1 MKFETARSSLR
12 VAAFFAFVAVCH
24 PSPATGARAWPARV
38 AAVYKITLGGLEVGS
53 FHFESTVNEQSY
65 TLSGSA
71 ELRALLGIFNWQG
84 VTRSSGSVAGER
96 PKPTAYTFDFKSN
109 SKSGSV
115 KISFNDAGV
124 SNVTSVPPHAPSRAS
139 VPVREHHLKD
149 VLDPLS
155 AVMALTRARPS
166 NPCGRKISIFDGK
179 QRFDLVFSFRR
190 RERIAEARPSGQPGI
205 GYVCRVRYI
214 PLAGHKNND
223 ETRQMVSN
231 TGIEVAL
238 RPVPSAYLLIPYQIT
253 IPTIAGPAVLISQR
267 VDITTP
273 GMRQIALVR

>member
-1 MKFETARSSLR
+1 MTFETARISLR
-12 VAAFFAFVAVCH
+12 VAAFFALAAVCLQ
-24 PSPATGARAWPARV
+24 SPAVDAKAWPTRV
-38 AAVYKITLGGLEVGS
+38 AAVYKITFGGLEVGN
-53 FHFESTVNEQSY
+53 FHFESSVNEQSY
-65 TLSGSA
+65 TLSGNA
-71 ELRALLGIFNWQG
+71 ELKALLGIFNWQG

-96 PKPTAYTFDFKSN
+96 PKPAAYTFDFKSN

-115 KISFNDAGV
+115 KMSFNDAGV
-124 SNVTSVPPHAPSRAS
+124 SNVSSVPPHTPSRAS

-155 AVMALTRARPS
+155 AVMALTRARSS

-179 QRFDLVFSFRR
+179 QRFDLLFSFRR
-190 RERIAEARPSGQPGI
+190 RERIPEARRSGQPGI

-214 PLAGHKNND
+214 PIAGHKNND
-223 ETRQMVSN
+223 ETRQMAET

-238 RPVPSAYLLIPYQIT
+238 RPVPSANLVIPYQIT
-253 IPTIAGPAVLISQR
+253 IPTIAGSAVLTSQR
-267 VDITTP
+267 VDITAP

>member
-1 MKFETARSSLR
+1 MRFETARISLR
-12 VAAFFAFVAVCH
+12 VAAFCAFAAVCLQ
-24 PSPATGARAWPARV
+24 SSAVGARAWPTRV
-38 AAVYKITLGGLEVGS
+38 AALYKITFGGLDVGN

-71 ELRALLGIFNWQG
+71 ELKALMGIFNWQG

-115 KISFNDAGV
+115 KISFNDVGV

-139 VPVREHHLKD
+139 VPIREPHLKD
-149 VLDPLS
+149 VLDPLT
-155 AVMALTRARPS
+155 AIMALTRARSP

-179 QRFDLVFSFRR
+179 QRFDLVFTFRR
-190 RERIAEARPSGQPGI
+190 RERIPEARRSGQPGI

-214 PLAGHKNND
+214 PVAGHKNND
-223 ETRQMVSN
+223 ETRQMAST

-238 RPVPSAYLLIPYQIT
+238 RPVPSANLLIPYQIT
-253 IPTIAGPAVLISQR
+253 IPTIAGSAVLTSQR